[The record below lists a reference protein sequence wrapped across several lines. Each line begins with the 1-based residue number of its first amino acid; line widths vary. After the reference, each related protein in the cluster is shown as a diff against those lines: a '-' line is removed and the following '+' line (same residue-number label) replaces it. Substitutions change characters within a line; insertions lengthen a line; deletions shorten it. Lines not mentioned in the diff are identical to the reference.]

1 MSTLNDLGTE
11 ILEINRANGWDV
23 PSSSDWDELVSST
36 KDTLLDD
43 ALQVIYRYKIP
54 TSLCLIH
61 SEVSEALEEFRK
73 DHRLDHFGEELVD
86 VLIRT
91 IELGAGL
98 GIDLDAAMAAKLEK
112 NRGRGHRH
120 GGRLI

>member
-1 MSTLNDLGTE
+1 MNLNQLGVE
-11 ILEINRANGWDV
+11 ILAINRANGWNV
-23 PSSSDWDELVSST
+23 PVPDDWVVTEPGQQT
-36 KDTLLDD
+36 FKGAT
-43 ALQVIYRYKIP
+43 AQYKIP

-73 DHRLDHFGEELVD
+73 DHRLEQFGEELAD
-86 VLIRT
+86 ILIRT

-98 GIDLDAAMAAKLEK
+98 GIDLDLEVEAKMEK
-112 NRGRGHRH
+112 NRHRGERH

>member
-1 MSTLNDLGTE
+1 MSLNELGVE
-11 ILEINRANGWDV
+11 ILKVNLANGWNV
-23 PSSSDWDELVSST
+23 PVPGDWNGLESEPNESNFAVLRHESEF
-36 KDTLLDD
+36 
-43 ALQVIYRYKIP
+43 RYKIP

-73 DHRLDHFGEELVD
+73 EHRLGHFGEELAD
-86 VLIRT
+86 TLIRV

-98 GIDLDAAMAAKLEK
+98 GIDLDAAVAAKLEK
-112 NRGRGHRH
+112 NRHRGERH